1 MPELWGRTAK
11 LHVISAFDYF
21 VQPRHYIDSVSVAD
35 MREEGRNVSNLD
47 EKYLQMTQSP
57 LRRLIIRMAIPAV
70 ISNVVSIIY
79 NLTDT
84 FFVGRLGTSASGAL
98 GIAFPIML
106 VIQATG
112 LLFGQGSGNK
122 LSIELGKKNVDRARR
137 LVSVGFF
144 TALAIG
150 VLIGVVGLIFIH
162 PLVTLFGATPT
173 IEPLALSYIMPLLFS
188 APFYCATF
196 VLNPQMRY
204 QGLAAYSM
212 IGIISGAVL
221 NIILEPIFIF
231 VLGLG
236 IFGAGL
242 ATAISQCVS
251 FALLL
256 VLHTKAGSVHLSL
269 HNYTPDML
277 LWREIVGGGLPSL
290 MRNGTLSVAVTCL
303 NVAANPFGD
312 AAIAAMAIVSRIVTF
327 TNTIMIG
334 FGQGFQPVCGYNYG
348 AGLLGRV
355 RKGYW
360 FVVQASTVLLVSSSI
375 LQIIFAPHL
384 ITLFRDDPQVVE
396 YGTVALRL
404 QCLTLPLSG
413 FVVMSNMMQQTI
425 GKTFVSSFVG
435 MSRQGLFLIPALM
448 ILPPMFGFFGV
459 QLGQP
464 VADVCAFLVTIP
476 LQHKILREMGAA
488 ESGGTISLPKK

>member
-1 MPELWGRTAK
+1 MAT
-11 LHVISAFDYF
+11 
-21 VQPRHYIDSVSVAD
+21 
-35 MREEGRNVSNLD
+35 LD
-47 EKYLQMTQSP
+47 EKYLQMTRSP
-57 LRRLIIRMAIPAV
+57 LRRLIIRMAVPAV
-70 ISNVVSIIY
+70 IANVVSIIY

-122 LSIELGKKNVDRARR
+122 LSIELGKKNIPRARR
-137 LVSVGFF
+137 LVAVGFF
-144 TALAIG
+144 TALAAGGFIG
-150 VLIGVVGLIFIH
+150 IVGLIFIH
-162 PLVTLFGATPT
+162 PLVSLFGATAT
-173 IEPLALSYIMPLLFS
+173 IEPLALSYMMPLLFS

-204 QGLAAYSM
+204 QGLAVYSM

-221 NIILEPIFIF
+221 NIVLEPIFIF
-231 VLGLG
+231 MLGLG

-251 FALLL
+251 FTLLL
-256 VLHTKAGSVHLSL
+256 ILHTKTGTVHLSL
-269 HNYTPDML
+269 RNYKPDML

-290 MRNGTLSVAVTCL
+290 LRNGMLSVAVTFL
-303 NVAANPFGD
+303 NVAANPYGD
-312 AAIAAMAIVSRIVTF
+312 AAIAAMAIVSRIITF

-360 FVVQASTVLLVSSSI
+360 FVVQASTVLLVVSSV
-375 LQIIFAPHL
+375 LQILFAPHL
-384 ITLFRDDPQVVE
+384 ITIFRDDPQVVA
-396 YGTVALRL
+396 YGALALRL
-404 QCLTLPLSG
+404 QCITLPLSG
-413 FVVMSNMMQQTI
+413 FIVMSNMLQQTI
-425 GKTFVSSFVG
+425 GRTVVSSIVG
-435 MSRQGLFLIPALM
+435 ISRQGLGLVPALL
-448 ILPPMFGFFGV
+448 ILPSIFGFLGV
-459 QLGQP
+459 QMAQP
-464 VADVCAFLVTIP
+464 MADVLALVITIP
-476 LQHKILREMGAA
+476 LQARILRELREAELGA
-488 ESGGTISLPKK
+488 GTVTLPKK

>member
-1 MPELWGRTAK
+1 MKGGG
-11 LHVISAFDYF
+11 
-21 VQPRHYIDSVSVAD
+21 VA
-35 MREEGRNVSNLD
+35 SLD
-47 EKYLQMTQSP
+47 EKYLQMTRSP
-57 LRRLIIRMAIPAV
+57 LRRLIVRMAIPAV

-122 LSIELGKKNVDRARR
+122 LSIELGRKNIDRARR

-144 TALAIG
+144 TALLVG
-150 VLIGVVGLIFIH
+150 GLIGIFGLIFVR
-162 PLVTLFGATPT
+162 PLVGLFGATAT
-173 IEPLALSYIMPLLFS
+173 IEPLALEYMTPLLFS

-231 VLGLG
+231 VLNMG
-236 IFGAGL
+236 ILGAGL
-242 ATAISQCVS
+242 ATAISQFVS
-251 FALLL
+251 FTLLL
-256 VLHTKAGSVHLSL
+256 ILHTTAGSVHLSL
-269 HNYTPDML
+269 RSYKPDIL

-290 MRNGTLSVAVTCL
+290 LRNGMLSVAVTFL
-303 NVAANPFGD
+303 NVAANPYGD
-312 AAIAAMAIVSRIVTF
+312 AAIAAMAIVSRIITF

-334 FGQGFQPVCGYNYG
+334 IGQGFQPVCGYNYG
-348 AGLLGRV
+348 AGIISRV

-360 FVVQASTVLLVSSSI
+360 FVVKASTILLVVSSI
-375 LQIIFAPHL
+375 VQIIFAPQL
-384 ITLFRDDPQVVE
+384 VGIFRDDPRVIE
-396 YGTVALRL
+396 YGALALRL
-404 QCLTLPLSG
+404 QCMTLPLSG
-413 FVVMSNMMQQTI
+413 FIVMSNMMQQTI
-425 GKTFVSSFVG
+425 GKTFVSSVVG
-435 MSRQGLFLIPALM
+435 ISRQGLGLVPALL
-448 ILPPMFGFFGV
+448 ILPPIFGFLGV
-459 QLGQP
+459 QMAQP
-464 VADVCAFLVTIP
+464 MADVLALIITIP
-476 LQHKILREMGAA
+476 LQARVLRELREADQ
-488 ESGGTISLPKK
+488 GTASLSMPKK